1 METAIIV
8 LSWIGTSLTSITLI
22 PQTYK
27 VIKTKDTHSISLVMF
42 LIFVASAIV
51 WILYGSFTNQPA
63 IIVTNSLVLVFSI
76 FILNYK
82 LFNIKTKKERI

>member
-82 LFNIKTKKERI
+82 LFNIKNKKERI